1 MSHSV
6 EDERLFKLQA
16 SEAYGEL
23 CNRAFPPTDF
33 DAETN
38 DFTHLASAESLSDDG
53 YNVFLVE
60 SAREAKL
67 ILGFNDDPDSV
78 TDTILALGEFQA
90 VVSSAWQKFKAS

>member
-6 EDERLFKLQA
+6 QDERLFKLQA

-23 CNRAFPPTDF
+23 CSRAFPATES
-33 DAETN
+33 DAEIS

-67 ILGFNDDPDSV
+67 IFGFNDDPNSV
-78 TDTILALGEFQA
+78 TDTILSLGEFQA
-90 VVSSAWQKFKAS
+90 VVSSAWQKIKAP